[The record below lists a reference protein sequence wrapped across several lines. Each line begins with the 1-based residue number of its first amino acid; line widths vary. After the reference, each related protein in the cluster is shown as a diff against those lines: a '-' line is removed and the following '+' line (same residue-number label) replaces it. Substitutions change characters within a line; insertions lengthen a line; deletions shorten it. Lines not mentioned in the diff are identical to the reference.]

1 MAEFAYLLMD
11 RLQAARFRTE
21 TANDEHKL
29 EPREIFV
36 GNHKGK
42 FALPET
48 VATAVGFED
57 RRDAFLML
65 GNPVVLN
72 ASVVFQDPDEEQSR
86 AAAEE

>member
-21 TANDEHKL
+21 TAQDEQRL
-29 EPREIFV
+29 DPREIFV

-42 FALPET
+42 FALPEE
-48 VATAVGFED
+48 VVNADAFAD

-65 GNPVVLN
+65 GNPVVLD
-72 ASVVFQDPDEEQSR
+72 ASIVFIDPDDV
-86 AAAEE
+86 